1 MPKWVPVLIG
11 LMMTTMAAAQEAPR
25 SFALAADEALVQSG
39 LLDYILP
46 RFALKT
52 GRRAELGIEPADLVL
67 TGNPTGGAVFG
78 RDGQAWFVDLR
89 SDNDAALRFADW
101 LRSDIGLRTVES
113 FVPASGAGFG
123 AVAQD
128 RIVEAIVFDGD
139 AVLGAKV
146 SALHCARCHRV
157 SEEDT
162 NSIGSTP
169 SFMALK
175 ALADWSDRFGAFYVL
190 NPHPSFMLVEGV
202 SPDFDPAR
210 PPSIV
215 PVLLTLD
222 EVEAVQAY
230 VSGLAAADLGAPVA
244 AK

>member
-11 LMMTTMAAAQEAPR
+11 LLMATMAAAQEAPR
-25 SFALAADEALVQSG
+25 TFTLAADEDLVQSG
-39 LLDYILP
+39 LLEYILP

-52 GRRAELGIEPADLVL
+52 GRRGELVEGPADLVL
-67 TGNPTGGAVFG
+67 TDVPSGGAIFG
-78 RDGQAWFVDLR
+78 RDGQSWYLDLR
-89 SDNDAALRFADW
+89 SDNDAAQRFADW

-113 FVPASGAGFG
+113 FAPAQGAPFG
-123 AVAQD
+123 AVAQE

-139 AVLGAKV
+139 PVLGAKV
-146 SALHCARCHRV
+146 AALHCARCHRV
-157 SEEDT
+157 SVEDT

-190 NPHPSFMLVEGV
+190 NPHPSFMLVSGV
-202 SPDFDPAR
+202 SPDFNPAR

-215 PVLLTLD
+215 PVILTLD